1 MLIPTALRT
10 QFISPK
16 TNKVTTLLEY
26 LVCDTVALNEKKY
39 HLMTFLSMKNHF
51 IINQEQSISDWVC
64 NEYNTIFRRE
74 IESFAQILGEKR

>member
-1 MLIPTALRT
+1 
-10 QFISPK
+10 
-16 TNKVTTLLEY
+16 
-26 LVCDTVALNEKKY
+26 
-39 HLMTFLSMKNHF
+39 MTFLSMKNHF